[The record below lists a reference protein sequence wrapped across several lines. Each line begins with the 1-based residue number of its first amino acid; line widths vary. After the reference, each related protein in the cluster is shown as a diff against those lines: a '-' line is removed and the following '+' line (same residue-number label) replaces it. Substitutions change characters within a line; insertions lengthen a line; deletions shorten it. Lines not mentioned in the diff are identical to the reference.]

1 MPNLT
6 MLDALIA
13 SLTESVEQLD
23 QERSL
28 PAFSTPVSSASLY
41 TGVPHRLPAAA
52 PLKEQVREQYDLSD
66 ISRCLF
72 TEDGD
77 MSFDAEVCT
86 DDEHMDT
93 ESEAGSDARLDQ
105 SMELSS

>member
-23 QERSL
+23 QEGPL
-28 PAFSTPVSSASLY
+28 PVYNTPVSSGALNI
-41 TGVPHRLPAAA
+41 GVSDGYHVAA

-72 TEDGD
+72 ADDGD

-86 DDEHMDT
+86 DDESMDT
-93 ESEAGSDARLDQ
+93 ESEAGSDAEFAQ
-105 SMELSS
+105 TMAPST